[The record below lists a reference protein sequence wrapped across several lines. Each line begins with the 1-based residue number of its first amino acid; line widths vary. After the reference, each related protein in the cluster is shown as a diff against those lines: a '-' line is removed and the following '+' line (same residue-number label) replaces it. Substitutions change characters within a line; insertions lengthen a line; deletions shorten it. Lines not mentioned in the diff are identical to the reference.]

1 MKSLVASFLFLSLPF
16 LLFSQG
22 NFPDP
27 DEILVGDNKLPKVL
41 LVGSF
46 HFAYYNLDA
55 HKVADEDQVD
65 ILSEKR
71 QKELEELVE
80 YIAKFKPNKI
90 AVETG
95 RNTGYL
101 MREYEDWKS
110 GKEPLKKSETR
121 QIGFRLL
128 DRFGLDTIFGVDAG
142 SVSRD
147 LYYSKDSLVI
157 RPYLDQIFEDYDY
170 RSKDKISKR
179 YKKFRELDDKL
190 TLENTLLEYF
200 KYMNSDKVLD
210 RGFGAYLNG
219 DFKNGDYEG
228 ADALVLYWYNRNL
241 RILRNIQKITT
252 SPDDRILVIFG
263 AGHVEILKHLFQC
276 TPQYELIKFNEL

>member
-1 MKSLVASFLFLSLPF
+1 MKNFVAFILLAALPLFLH
-16 LLFSQG
+16 SQG

-27 DEILVGDNKLPKVL
+27 DEILIGDNQLPKVL

-55 HKVADEDQVD
+55 HKVAKEDQVD

-71 QKELEELVE
+71 QKEVEELVE
-80 YIAKFKPNKI
+80 YIAKFKPTKI

-101 MREYEDWKS
+101 MREFEEWQEGS
-110 GKEPLKKSETR
+110 SPLKRSESR
-121 QIGFRLL
+121 QIGFRLME
-128 DRFGLDTIFGVDAG
+128 RFKLDTIYGVDAG
-142 SVSRD
+142 SVSND
-147 LYYSKDSLVI
+147 LYYSKDSLAI
-157 RPYLDQIFEDYDY
+157 RPYLDEIFEDYDY
-170 RSKDKISKR
+170 KSNDKISKR

-190 TLENTLLEYF
+190 TLENTLLDYF
-200 KYMNSDKVLD
+200 KFMNSDKVLD